1 MNNPIN
7 IIGNLKKDNLYK
19 LYLAVIDNKNKFEI
33 ENVFKENNENNNEG
47 DIVFWNVQKKTVK
60 LWTIRINYR

>member
-47 DIVFWNVQKKTVK
+47 DIVF
-60 LWTIRINYR
+60 